1 VVAHRNAHTVTGDV
15 FPRHTIAWK
24 IEHKTRLRR
33 VALSLPWYGL
43 GCGAVLRAYRW
54 LVLALI
60 APAAWGS
67 ILFTI
72 TIGIAL
78 ICGLAA
84 AHLANFTLRTWRWRA
99 PLLGAFFGL
108 GESLAS
114 LVLTLLGQERMGRS
128 LATLAEWPA
137 TLLNVVLTRTVI
149 VSLFAL
155 ALGAVVV
162 GLRDRA
168 DRKSAQ
174 AGDATPSA

>member
-1 VVAHRNAHTVTGDV
+1 LTGDA

-24 IEHKTRLRR
+24 IEHQTRLRR
-33 VALSLPWYGL
+33 VVLSLPWYGL
-43 GCGAVLRAYRW
+43 GCGVILRAYRW
-54 LVLALI
+54 LVLTAL
-60 APAAWGS
+60 APAGWGS
-67 ILFTI
+67 ILITI
-72 TIGIAL
+72 TIGVVL
-78 ICGLAA
+78 ICALAT

-128 LATLAEWPA
+128 AATLAEWPA
-137 TLLNVVLTRTVI
+137 TLLNVLLTRTVI

-162 GLRDRA
+162 GLRERA
-168 DRKSAQ
+168 DRKSAH
-174 AGDATPSA
+174 AGDA